1 MKITELKEIIKSA
14 MLEDMGKS
22 VFDTN
27 KPGRIGEFIKALDS
41 LVDEYHAELYLN
53 DELFTALDAVKEAAQ
68 MEMGREDEMGDI
80 PGFEGTRDALDNLS
94 LEEAKKD
101 EEEEEVEDIEV
112 DEEEEITLDEP
123 EEEMDVDVEAPSTEG
138 LSGEEKE
145 LQNNLEKALVA
156 AKAMGDEKLSNQIG
170 NTITFFTRTHVVGD
184 TANVEEVELNEENI
198 GLADLEKMGY
208 KEGEKA
214 AYTYG
219 TLVTKLQNRPD
230 KLAFKKGFIQGVK
243 DELGNIVDVWE
254 GENLDLEEGYTRMQK
269 LAGLIK

>member
-1 MKITELKEIIKSA
+1 MKKSELKEIIKAAIS
-14 MLEDMGKS
+14 EDMDKS

-80 PGFEGTRDALDNLS
+80 PGFEGTRDALDGLG

-112 DEEEEITLDEP
+112 DAEEEITLDEP
-123 EEEMDVDVEAPSTEG
+123 EETTSDVEVDVNTSG
-138 LSGEEKE
+138 LNTGEKG

-156 AKAMGDEKLSNQIG
+156 AKEMGDQKLADQIG

-184 TANVEEVELNEENI
+184 AGSVEEVEVEEVELN
-198 GLADLEKMGY
+198 
-208 KEGEKA
+208 
-214 AYTYG
+214 
-219 TLVTKLQNRPD
+219 
-230 KLAFKKGFIQGVK
+230 
-243 DELGNIVDVWE
+243 
-254 GENLDLEEGYTRMQK
+254 EGYTRMQK